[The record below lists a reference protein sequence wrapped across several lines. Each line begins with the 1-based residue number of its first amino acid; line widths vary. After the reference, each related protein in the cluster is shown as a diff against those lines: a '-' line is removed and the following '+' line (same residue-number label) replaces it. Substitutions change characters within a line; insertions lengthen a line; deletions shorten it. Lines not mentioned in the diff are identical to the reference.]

1 MLINQVGNLEIPLGE
16 GYSVSVGQVEH
27 DGGHTSISACLL
39 FEDRPQPST
48 IETLWSFEELTRYVE
63 SMRSLI
69 EGTAR
74 IRELP
79 ETLRQKVC
87 AGLRDLP
94 DTENCDRLTYF
105 PEIPGIAV
113 EEVRLF
119 QGDHSSLIRL
129 DDY

>member
-1 MLINQVGNLEIPLGE
+1 MYFNELGNLEIFLRDKW
-16 GYSVSVGQVEH
+16 YVSVAQIVH
-27 DGGHTSISACLL
+27 DGGHTSVNVCLL
-39 FEDRPQPST
+39 CDGVAQPST
-48 IETLWSFEELTRYVE
+48 ITAVWSFEELSAYVE
-63 SMRSLI
+63 AMRFLVA
-69 EGTAR
+69 GTAR

-105 PEIPGIAV
+105 PEIPGAAG
-113 EEVRLF
+113 EEVRVF
-119 QGDHSSLIRL
+119 QGNHSSLIRL

>member
-1 MLINQVGNLEIPLGE
+1 MYFNEKGNLEIFLRVGWA
-16 GYSVSVGQVEH
+16 VSVAKVEH
-27 DGGHTSISACLL
+27 DGGHKSVNVCLL
-39 FEDRPQPST
+39 CDGAAQPST
-48 IETLWSFEELTRYVE
+48 ITAMWSFKELVAYVE
-63 SMRSLI
+63 AMHSLVA
-69 EGTAR
+69 GTAR

-79 ETLRQKVC
+79 EKLRKKVC

-105 PEIPGIAV
+105 PEIPGESG
-113 EEVRLF
+113 EEIRIH